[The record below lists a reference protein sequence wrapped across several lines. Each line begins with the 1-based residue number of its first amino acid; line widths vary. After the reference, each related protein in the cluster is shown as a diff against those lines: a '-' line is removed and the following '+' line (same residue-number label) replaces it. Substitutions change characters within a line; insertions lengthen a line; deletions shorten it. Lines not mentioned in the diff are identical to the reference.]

1 MDAEVK
7 RASGIDAVIGHVA
20 PLGVAVVGFTEP
32 GKGSSSQIK
41 D

>member
-7 RASGIDAVIGHVA
+7 KASGIDAVIGHVA
-20 PLGVAVVGFTEP
+20 PLGVAVAGFTDS
-32 GKGSSSQIK
+32 GQGNSSQIK